1 MAKTK
6 QSGSIPN
13 KHLYSRLSYLHQAAA
28 VLGSQVG
35 DTSPSKTQSVA
46 PRALGDQKA
55 APSTHERP
63 AADQLRLNFAR
74 HLLTDLRATSLKS
87 QIRLSPAIKHT
98 ICKFCDTLLIEGETS
113 TSVVENKSKHGKK
126 PWADVLVV
134 RCNTCRGVKRFP
146 VNSPRQKRR
155 PNRGQI
161 PKDMPENAIKHQKP
175 GTCLGTIN
183 HCRHAFG
190 TTQVLKLMSFRTDC
204 CSKDTQKLAH
214 YIDIYINPMGCA
226 ISQRESVRL

>member
-6 QSGSIPN
+6 TGGSIPN

-28 VLGSQVG
+28 VLGSQLG
-35 DTSPSKTQSVA
+35 NTPCSKSASAESKDPEVKGELSDSSKYT
-46 PRALGDQKA
+46 
-55 APSTHERP
+55 
-63 AADQLRLNFAR
+63 AADQLRLNLAR

-134 RCNTCRGVKRFP
+134 KCNTCDRVKRFP
-146 VNSPRQKRR
+146 VQAPRQKRR
-155 PNRGQI
+155 PERGQ
-161 PKDMPENAIKHQKP
+161 
-175 GTCLGTIN
+175 
-183 HCRHAFG
+183 
-190 TTQVLKLMSFRTDC
+190 V
-204 CSKDTQKLAH
+204 SKDTPSYTIKQPGPGHEKA
-214 YIDIYINPMGCA
+214 DIVMED
-226 ISQRESVRL
+226 S

>member
-28 VLGSQVG
+28 VLGAQIG
-35 DTSPSKTQSVA
+35 DTSLSTTQSVA
-46 PRALGDQKA
+46 SRILPDQEE
-55 APSTHERP
+55 PLSSQERS

-87 QIRLSPAIKHT
+87 QLRLSPAIKHT

-134 RCNTCRGVKRFP
+134 RCNTCRGLKRFP

-155 PNRGQI
+155 PNRGQAS
-161 PKDMPENAIKHQKP
+161 KYMPENAAQHHIP
-175 GTCLGTIN
+175 GSETRDDGKE
-183 HCRHAFG
+183 G
-190 TTQVLKLMSFRTDC
+190 V
-204 CSKDTQKLAH
+204 
-214 YIDIYINPMGCA
+214 
-226 ISQRESVRL
+226 E

>member
-6 QSGSIPN
+6 TSGSIPN

-35 DTSPSKTQSVA
+35 TTPLSKSDSVVSRSLEDKGEPSDA
-46 PRALGDQKA
+46 QKY
-55 APSTHERP
+55 P

-98 ICKFCDTLLIEGETS
+98 ICKFCDALLIEGETS
-113 TSVVENKSKHGKK
+113 SSVVENKSKHGKK

-134 RCNTCRGVKRFP
+134 KCNTCGGVKRFP
-146 VNSPRQKRR
+146 VHGPRQKRR
-155 PNRGQI
+155 PERGQVS
-161 PKDMPENAIKHQKP
+161 KGYVETHTVKQQGP
-175 GTCLGTIN
+175 GDEKMDVT
-183 HCRHAFG
+183 
-190 TTQVLKLMSFRTDC
+190 
-204 CSKDTQKLAH
+204 
-214 YIDIYINPMGCA
+214 
-226 ISQRESVRL
+226 